1 MMKKAIAVL
10 LSVLMICGLVPL
22 GMIQGFAAQTDE
34 TQTAGDDYPVLEL
47 RKEIKLNM
55 GHEEKNVVYKFVPEK
70 DDTYL
75 FTGRCS
81 EGASLE
87 LMDSNF
93 EVIAQTCDRFAK
105 ISENLKAGQ
114 TYYIRVGTYN
124 NVYGY
129 VYFYADNE
137 VECTGIKVV
146 QLPDDTNYIESINYW
161 EPMLEGLVVETTW
174 SDGKTVTTA
183 YDKDSDMFVRGQMI
197 YSAFGDESNTV
208 KLNCDEA
215 ECSFDISRIANP
227 VKSIEIAGGS
237 IEPIKEYTNGRLEY
251 VYNIGKEVFIYYNP
265 SLYGIELKINYTDG
279 TSETTD
285 LSNEMFKGYSIE
297 VDTHQYSTPWTLGDD
312 NILTISYLGKTVDM
326 KVSIVE
332 DSFDYIEVINPTEKV
347 LVENVDGYESTRF
360 NNETGEYE
368 DYFYYNNYF
377 LNNIIVRVHYKDGSY
392 KDARIFEDVDG
403 EQICAD
409 TEQYTKPYKVGS
421 DNKIHIYYKNSS
433 VDTYITVIENL
444 VKSLEV
450 LDGFRLS
457 LIENLDGGMT
467 TCYNPETGDYDKEYF
482 KYSTMGIDSARI
494 LITYKDGSTKIA
506 TPKELYSEYF
516 IVDDNQEENH
526 WEKGKENYLTVSYL
540 GAETQIPVD
549 IIDNPV
555 KSIEVVKYDEIK
567 LIENV
572 DGYWWQTGYEGDSG
586 KYFNYYIPSI
596 NGVAVKINYNDG
608 TSKTAEL
615 GSYVDGRYITWSD
628 NQYEKHFTVGS
639 DNYITIKYAGVTT
652 ELPVTVVENPVES
665 ITVNSAPTRVYYLGD
680 AVYSN
685 RDDIT
690 GLNFT
695 VNFKD
700 GTKKTYNYTD
710 VNKNRQFDGYYYN
723 VELAD
728 EEKVGLNDVKFEYMG
743 KTAVYQV
750 EVKESPVNSIDIVK
764 MPDVTEYSYYFAPDF
779 TTMKLKF
786 NYKDG
791 SSKLIDLGSV
801 DFHYSLSTLGIG
813 FDVDGHEAVIYRDYG
828 PGYTINYLG
837 TEKEIDG
844 LEQKEDKFVVSVAS
858 ENYSAVNL
866 QGTVLNVT
874 YEDGTKEDITL
885 NKILFIEKV
894 FDNVPYSN
902 GMAVTDKGLLRFKIY
917 VEDFIAVKKNTMD
930 VFDCIVE
937 TPRKTGD
944 VNGDGIIDILDGAI
958 IQKYTASMTELT
970 QAQLNAADVNGDGSV
985 DVLDAAQIQK
995 FAAGKITE
1003 FKKAA

>member
-1 MMKKAIAVL
+1 MKKAIAVL

-22 GMIQGFAAQTDE
+22 GMIQGFAAQTEE

-55 GHEEKNVVYKFVPEK
+55 GHDEKNVVYKFVPEK

-81 EGASLE
+81 EYASLE

-114 TYYIRVGTYN
+114 TYYIRVGLYLATC
-124 NVYGY
+124 VD

-137 VECTGIKVV
+137 AECTGIKVV
-146 QLPDDTNYIESINYW
+146 QLPDDTNYYEGINYW

-174 SDGKTVTTA
+174 SDGETVTTA
-183 YDKDSDMFVRGQMI
+183 YDKDSEMFARGQMI
-197 YSAFGDESNTV
+197 YSAFGDELNTV

-237 IEPIKEYTNGRLEY
+237 IEPIKENTNGRLEY

-326 KVSIVE
+326 KVSIIE

-347 LVENVDGYESTRF
+347 LVENIDGYESTRY

-368 DYFYYNNYF
+368 DYFYYNDYF

-403 EQICAD
+403 EQIYAD

-433 VDTYITVIENL
+433 VYTNITVIENP

-457 LIENLDGGMT
+457 LIENLDGEMT

-482 KYSTMGIDSARI
+482 GYYTSGIENARF

-506 TPKELYSEYF
+506 TPKELFSEYF

-526 WEKGKENYLTVSYL
+526 WEKGKENYLTISYF
-540 GAETQIPVD
+540 GVETQIPVD

-572 DGYWWQTGYEGDSG
+572 DGHWYPTWDEGDNG
-586 KYFNYYIPSI
+586 KYFDYSIPNI

-639 DNYITIKYAGVTT
+639 DNYLTINYAGKSAP
-652 ELPVTVVENPVES
+652 LPVTVIENPIES
-665 ITVNSAPTRVYYLGD
+665 ITVNSAPTRVYYLGELG
-680 AVYSN
+680 YN
-685 RDDIT
+685 RPDDIN

-710 VNKNRQFDGYYYN
+710 VDKNRQFDGYYYD
-723 VELAD
+723 VEFAD

-750 EVKESPVNSIDIVK
+750 EVKESPVESIDIVK
-764 MPDVTEYSYYFAPDF
+764 MPDVTEWSNYFAPDF
-779 TTMKLKF
+779 TTMQLKF

-801 DFHYSLSTLGIG
+801 DFHNNFSNAYYGIS
-813 FDVDGHEAVIYRDYG
+813 FDVDGHKAVIYAYDGSYKIR
-828 PGYTINYLG
+828 YLG
-837 TEKEIDG
+837 VEKDIDG
-844 LEQKEDKFVVSVAS
+844 IEYRYKYDVKSIESD
-858 ENYSAVNL
+858 NYSAVNP
-866 QGTVLNVT
+866 QGTVLKVT
-874 YEDGTKEDITL
+874 YNDDTKEEIKL
-885 NKILFIEKV
+885 NKVLFMEKRHEDDS
-894 FDNVPYSN
+894 FCYC
-902 GMAVTDKGLLRFKIY
+902 MAVTDKGLLRFMINT
-917 VEDFIAVKKNTMD
+917 EDSPSGVKYSMD
-930 VFDCIVE
+930 VFDRIVE

-944 VNGDGIIDILDGAI
+944 VNGDGEINVLDAAN
-958 IQKYTASMTELT
+958 IQKYTASKTELT
-970 QAQLNAADVNGDGSV
+970 QAELNAADVNGDGSA

>member
-1 MMKKAIAVL
+1 MKKAIAVL

-22 GMIQGFAAQTDE
+22 GMIQGFAAQTEE

-47 RKEIKLNM
+47 RKEIKLNL

-81 EGASLE
+81 ESASLE

-124 NVYGY
+124 NAYGY

-174 SDGKTVTTA
+174 SDGETVTTA
-183 YDKDSDMFVRGQMI
+183 YDKDSEMFARGQMI
-197 YSAFGDESNTV
+197 YSAFGDELNTV

-215 ECSFDISRIANP
+215 ECSFDIFWIANP

-237 IEPIKEYTNGRLEY
+237 IEPIKENTNGRLEY
-251 VYNIGKEVFIYYNP
+251 VYNIGKEVFIYCQP
-265 SLYGIELKINYTDG
+265 SLYGIELKINYTDS

-332 DSFDYIEVINPTEKV
+332 DSFDYIEVIHPTEKV
-347 LVENVDGYESTRF
+347 LVENIDGYESTRY

-368 DYFYYNNYF
+368 DYFYYNDYF

-403 EQICAD
+403 EPICAD

-421 DNKIHIYYKNSS
+421 DNKIRIYYKNSS
-433 VDTYITVIENL
+433 VYTYITVIENP

-467 TCYNPETGDYDKEYF
+467 TCYDPDTGDYDKEYF

-540 GAETQIPVD
+540 GVETQIPVD

-572 DGYWWQTGYEGDSG
+572 DGYWWQTGDEGDSG

-596 NGVAVKINYNDG
+596 NCVVVKINYNDG
-608 TSKTAEL
+608 TSKTAKL
-615 GSYVDGRYITWSD
+615 GSYVDGRVITLSD

-639 DNYITIKYAGVTT
+639 DNYLTINYAGKSAP
-652 ELPVTVVENPVES
+652 LPVTVVENPVES
-665 ITVNSAPTRVYYLGD
+665 ITVNSAPTRVYYLGELG
-680 AVYSN
+680 YN
-685 RDDIT
+685 RPDDIN

-710 VNKNRQFDGYYYN
+710 VEKNRQFDGYYYD
-723 VELAD
+723 VDFAD
-728 EEKVGLNDVKFEYMG
+728 EEKVGLNDVEFNYMG

-750 EVKESPVNSIDIVK
+750 EVKESPVESIDIVK
-764 MPDVTEYSYYFAPDF
+764 MPDVTEFSYYFAPDF

-813 FDVDGHEAVIYRDYG
+813 FDVDGHEAVIYRDNG

-858 ENYSAVNL
+858 ENYSAVNP

-874 YEDGTKEDITL
+874 YEDGTKEDITI
-885 NKILFIEKV
+885 NNILFIEKV

-902 GMAVTDKGLLRFKIY
+902 GMAVTNKGLLRFKIY
-917 VEDFIAVKKNTMD
+917 VEDFITVKKNTMD

-970 QAQLNAADVNGDGSV
+970 QAELNAADVNGDGSA

>member
-1 MMKKAIAVL
+1 MKKAIAVL

-22 GMIQGFAAQTDE
+22 GMIQGFAAQTEE

-47 RKEIKLNM
+47 RKEIQLDI
-55 GHEEKNVVYKFVPEK
+55 GDYGEKVVYKFVPEK

-75 FTGRCS
+75 FTGRGS
-81 EGASLE
+81 ECASLE

-93 EVIAQTCDRFAK
+93 EVIAQTSDRFAK

-114 TYYIRVGTYN
+114 TYYIRVGLYLATF
-124 NVYGY
+124 GY

-137 VECTGIKVV
+137 AECTGIKVV
-146 QLPDDTNYIESINYW
+146 QLPDDTNYIEGINYW

-174 SDGKTVTTA
+174 SDGETVTTA
-183 YDKDSDMFVRGQMI
+183 YDKDSEMFARGQMI
-197 YSAFGDESNTV
+197 YSAFGDELNTV

-215 ECSFDISRIANP
+215 ECSFDISRISNP

-347 LVENVDGYESTRF
+347 LVENVEGYEDTYF
-360 NNETGEYE
+360 NDETGEYE
-368 DYFYYNNYF
+368 DYFRYNEYF
-377 LNNIIVRVHYKDGSY
+377 LNDIIVRVHYKDGSY
-392 KDARIFEDVDG
+392 KDAKIFEEVDG
-403 EQICAD
+403 ERIDAD
-409 TEQYTKPYKVGS
+409 TEQYIKPYKVGS

-433 VDTYITVIENL
+433 VYTYITVIENP

-457 LIENLDGGMT
+457 LIENLDGEMT

-482 KYSTMGIDSARI
+482 KYSTSRIEYARI

-540 GAETQIPVD
+540 GVETQISVD

-572 DGYWWQTGYEGDSG
+572 DGHWYPTGDEGDSG
-586 KYFNYYIPSI
+586 KYFYYYIPNI

-628 NQYEKHFTVGS
+628 NQYKKHFTVGS
-639 DNYITIKYAGVTT
+639 DNYLTINYAGKSAP
-652 ELPVTVVENPVES
+652 LPVTVVENPVES

-680 AVYSN
+680 VVYSN

-710 VNKNRQFDGYYYN
+710 VDKNRQFDGYYYN

-728 EEKVGLNDVKFEYMG
+728 EEKVGLNDVEFKYMG

-750 EVKESPVNSIDIVK
+750 EVKESPVESIDIVK
-764 MPDVTEYSYYFAPDF
+764 MPDVTECSYCFAPDF
-779 TTMKLKF
+779 TTMQLKF

-801 DFHYSLSTLGIG
+801 DFHNNFSKNYYGIS
-813 FDVDGHEAVIYRDYG
+813 FDVDGHKAVIYGGDGSYKIR
-828 PGYTINYLG
+828 YLG
-837 TEKEIDG
+837 VEKYIDG
-844 LEQKEDKFVVSVAS
+844 IEYRDENDFKIVESD
-858 ENYSAVNL
+858 NYSAVNP
-866 QGTVLNVT
+866 QGTVLKVT
-874 YEDGTKEDITL
+874 YEDDTKEEIKL
-885 NKILFIEKV
+885 NKVLFMEKERE
-894 FDNVPYSN
+894 DAPSCYC
-902 GMAVTDKGLLRFKIY
+902 MAVTDKGLLRFMINT
-917 VEDFIAVKKNTMD
+917 EDSPSGDKYSMD
-930 VFDCIVE
+930 VFGFNIKSA
-937 TPRKTGD
+937 PKTGD
-944 VNGDGIIDILDGAI
+944 ANGDGEINVLDAAN
-958 IQKYTASMTELT
+958 IQKYTASKTELT

-985 DVLDAAQIQK
+985 DILDAAQIQK